1 MGVSTRDPVRV
12 THYRAYMHGD
22 LVPIQYGHAQD
33 FYIDLEFAHILVFVV
48 AVVFLFQALFLLLVG
63 YW

>member
-1 MGVSTRDPVRV
+1 M
-12 THYRAYMHGD
+12 YGD